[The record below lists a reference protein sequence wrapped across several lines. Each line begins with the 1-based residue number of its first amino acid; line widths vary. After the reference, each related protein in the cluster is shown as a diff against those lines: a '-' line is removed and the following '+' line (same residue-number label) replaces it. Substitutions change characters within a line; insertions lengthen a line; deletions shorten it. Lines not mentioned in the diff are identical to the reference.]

1 MTGTIFDVFR
11 IDKLGR
17 GVFAKLI
24 FTFALLVGMSVYVY
38 PIGDTDFSAFMAF
51 AQNAMENMEVFMTM
65 EPSDLPLTTGNI
77 IYLMHILGAD
87 MIILFCSFIY
97 TGVYI
102 RQYRLEHA
110 GNLPGDSG
118 FLIPPK
124 FLISSSVGKL
134 VLRMVIVFCFSVI
147 IFMPVTFVV
156 LYLFLI
162 FIIILPYVGMY
173 SACYLSG
180 DSGFFGSF
188 IEMVKVTKGYYLVN
202 ARNMLLIVS
211 LYFLGNWTTSAL
223 VRVLPSVAYVTGP
236 LISVF
241 AALSFGRYVGMVYCR
256 MREVPGGY
264 RRVTT
269 LRNEA
274 GDKH

>member
-1 MTGTIFDVFR
+1 MTSTIFDVFR

-17 GVFAKLI
+17 GIFSKIL
-24 FTFALLVGMSVYVY
+24 FTFALLIGMSVYVF
-38 PIGDTDFSAFMAF
+38 PLGDTDFSAFMAF
-51 AQNAMENMEVFMTM
+51 AQHAIEDMEVFMTM
-65 EPSDLPLTTGNI
+65 QPSDIPLTTGNI
-77 IYLMHILGAD
+77 IYLMHILASD

-97 TGVYI
+97 TGVFI

-124 FLISSSVGKL
+124 YLIPSSTAKL
-134 VLRMVIVFCFSVI
+134 VLRMVIVFCFSII

-180 DSGFFGSF
+180 DSSFFGSF

-211 LYFLGNWTTSAL
+211 LYFLGNWMTSAL
-223 VRVLPSVAYVTGP
+223 VGILPSVAYVTGP

-241 AALSFGRYVGMVYCR
+241 TALSFGRYVGMVYCR

-264 RRVTT
+264 RQVTT
-269 LRNEA
+269 LRKEA

>member
-77 IYLMHILGAD
+77 IYLMHIMGAD
-87 MIILFCSFIY
+87 MIILFCSFVY

-124 FLISSSVGKL
+124 FLIPSSVGKL

-211 LYFLGNWTTSAL
+211 LYFLGNWMTSAL

>member
-1 MTGTIFDVFR
+1 MTVTIFDVFR
-11 IDKLGR
+11 IDKLGK
-17 GVFAKLI
+17 GIFTKLI
-24 FTFALLVGMSVYVY
+24 FTFALIVGMSVYVF
-38 PIGDTDFSAFMAF
+38 PLGDPDFSPFMEF
-51 AQNAMENMEVFMTM
+51 ARQVMENVEQFVDM
-65 EPSDLPLTTGNI
+65 PLSAIPLSTGNI
-77 IYLMHILGAD
+77 IYICHILASD
-87 MIILFCSFIY
+87 MIMIFCSFVY

-124 FLISSSVGKL
+124 YLIPSSVGKL
-134 VLRMVIVFCFSVI
+134 VLRMVIVFCFSAI
-147 IFMPVTFVV
+147 IFIPAAIAV

-180 DSGFFGSF
+180 DSDFFGSF

-202 ARNMLLIVS
+202 ARNMLFIIS
-211 LYFLGNWTTSAL
+211 LYFLGNWMTSAL
-223 VRVLPSVAYVTGP
+223 MSVLPSVAYVTGP
-236 LISVF
+236 VLSVF
-241 AALSFGRYVGMVYCR
+241 LMLSFGRYVGMVYCR
-256 MREVPGGY
+256 MREIPGGF
-264 RRVTT
+264 RLVTT
-269 LRNEA
+269 LRDEA